1 MVPHC
6 RQRRTLG
13 YGGSRSLK
21 TIGTIGGKGSSPPFH
36 SGMQKP
42 WSSVR
47 WCDTDGSKS
56 RSIAVCRMWLASFGC
71 PEIFLK
77 GQSFIHGSAGPSCS
91 SPIPMQM
98 PGRLSMKKFTQWSG
112 AISTSTSGR
121 AALMRRPSS
130 VSARLRSCWSAGL
143 TSFQPRMISGAW
155 LEANTPA
162 SLAMARPRRGGG
174 PGGSHFSQE
183 FRFGHSGNHEVEAQ
197 KVGVDPRGEERDVV
211 ALDRGAH
218 FGLQGIAVEN
228 LLPAGAV
235 FLAERSGTLK
245 IEEELAQPVV
255 SHIRYFAM
263 SVGAC
268 NPRTRLFSLAFC
280 SISRSSSSWFP
291 YFTRYFWRSSFWY
304 WYSMAKTLSTRARY
318 E

>member
-1 MVPHC
+1 
-6 RQRRTLG
+6 
-13 YGGSRSLK
+13 
-21 TIGTIGGKGSSPPFH
+21 
-36 SGMQKP
+36 MQKP

-143 TSFQPRMISGAW
+143 TSFQPRMISGAY
-155 LEANTPA
+155 
-162 SLAMARPRRGGG
+162 
-174 PGGSHFSQE
+174 
-183 FRFGHSGNHEVEAQ
+183 
-197 KVGVDPRGEERDVV
+197 
-211 ALDRGAH
+211 
-218 FGLQGIAVEN
+218 FGLQGIAVED

-268 NPRTRLFSLAFC
+268 NPRTRLFSLAF
-280 SISRSSSSWFP
+280 SRQWHEP
-291 YFTRYFWRSSFWY
+291 HRQRSPGRRGVVGLLFHDEE
-304 WYSMAKTLSTRARY
+304 LLHVL
-318 E
+318 

>member
-21 TIGTIGGKGSSPPFH
+21 TIGTIGGRRSSPPFH

-56 RSIAVCRMWLASFGC
+56 RSSAVCRVWLASFGC

-77 GQSFIHGSAGPSCS
+77 GQSFIQGWAGPSCS
-91 SPIPMQM
+91 SPMPMQL

-143 TSFQPRMISGAW
+143 TSFHPRMISGAW
-155 LEANTPA
+155 LEANTPT
-162 SLAMARPRRGGG
+162 SLAMARPRRRGRSGG
-174 PGGSHFSQE
+174 PHILE
-183 FRFGHSGNHEVEAQ
+183 EIRIGHSGDYEIETQ
-197 KVGVDPRGEERDVV
+197 KIRVDPRREEGHVV
-211 ALDRGAH
+211 ALDRGTH
-218 FGLQGIAVEN
+218 LGLQGIAIED
-228 LLPAGAV
+228 LLPVGAV
-235 FLAERSGTLK
+235 LVAERRGALK

-255 SHIRYFAM
+255 SH
-263 SVGAC
+263 GAIL
-268 NPRTRLFSLAFC
+268 P
-280 SISRSSSSWFP
+280 
-291 YFTRYFWRSSFWY
+291 
-304 WYSMAKTLSTRARY
+304 RARCY
-318 E
+318 CFVP